1 MSRVRT
7 ATQDRAGWG
16 FVSPALALIAVFFFL
31 PVLGGLAL
39 SFTDFDIYAI
49 GRPDTA
55 RLVGLANYKQALT
68 DPMLWK
74 ALGNTLTFVLL
85 GGPLSVLASLGAA
98 LLVTSKLAKLPG
110 LYRSVF
116 FLPVVTTLVAVAIV
130 WRYLFHTQYGL
141 LNWMLGGIGLKPIDW
156 LGSPHWAMF
165 AIIVMAVWK
174 NFGYNMLIF
183 VAGLQSV
190 PDELYEAAE
199 LDGAGPWARFVHV
212 TLPNLAPTFLF
223 VGVMTMLG
231 NFQLFA
237 EPYVMTQGGPLRATT
252 TIVMLMYEQGF
263 RWWRM
268 GLAAALAFVLF
279 AIMLVG
285 TAIQL
290 RLQRGRR

>member
-1 MSRVRT
+1 MSRPRP
-7 ATQDRAGWG
+7 ATQNRAGWA
-16 FVSPALALIAVFFFL
+16 FLSPALALIAVFYFL
-31 PVLGGLAL
+31 PVLGGLVL
-39 SFTDFDIYAI
+39 SLTDFDIYAI
-49 GRPDTA
+49 GQPGTA
-55 RLVGLANYKQALT
+55 RLVGLANYGQALT
-68 DPMLWK
+68 DPLFWK
-74 ALGNTLTFVLL
+74 ALGNTFTFVLL
-85 GGPLSVLASLGAA
+85 GGPLSVATSLAAA
-98 LLVTSKLAKLPG
+98 MLVTSRLARWPG
-110 LYRSVF
+110 LYRSIL

-141 LNWMLGGIGLKPIDW
+141 LNWMLGGLGIHRIDW
-156 LGSPHWAMF
+156 LGDPHWAMF

-190 PDELYEAAE
+190 PDELYEAAA
-199 LDGAGPWARFVHV
+199 LDGAGAWPRFVHI
-212 TLPNLAPTFLF
+212 TLPSLAPTLLF

-237 EPYVMTQGGPLRATT
+237 EPYVMTQGGPLNATT

-268 GLAAALAFVLF
+268 GLASAVAFLLF
-279 AIMLVG
+279 ALMLAG

-290 RLQRGRR
+290 RLQRERR

>member
-7 ATQDRAGWG
+7 ATQDAAGWA

-55 RLVGLANYKQALT
+55 RLVGLDNYKQVLT
-68 DPMLWK
+68 DPMFWK
-74 ALGNTLTFVLL
+74 ALGNTLVFVVV
-85 GGPLSVLASLGAA
+85 GGPLSVIASLGAA
-98 LLVTSKLAKLPG
+98 LLVTSKLAKFPG

-141 LNWMLGGIGLKPIDW
+141 LNWMLGGIGIMPIDW

-183 VAGLQSV
+183 VAGLQSI
-190 PDELYEAAE
+190 PDDLYEAAA

-212 TLPNLAPTFLF
+212 TVPNLAPTFLF

-268 GLAAALAFVLF
+268 GLAAAIAFVLF
-279 AIMLVG
+279 AIMMIG

-290 RLQRGRR
+290 RMQRGRR